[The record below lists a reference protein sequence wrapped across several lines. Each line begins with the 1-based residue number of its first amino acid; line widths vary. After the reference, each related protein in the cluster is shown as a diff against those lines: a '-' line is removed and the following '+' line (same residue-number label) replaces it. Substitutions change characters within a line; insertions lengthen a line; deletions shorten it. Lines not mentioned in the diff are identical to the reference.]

1 MTLTTPLELSINVLR
16 VWASC
21 TTRSLGLIML
31 SSCDVTIH
39 WLGFQ
44 TIDNMVNDGKIA
56 DQTRALVCIAQK

>member
-1 MTLTTPLELSINVLR
+1 
-16 VWASC
+16 
-21 TTRSLGLIML
+21 ML

-44 TIDNMVNDGKIA
+44 TVDNMVNDGKIA